1 METNQDCIRELNRQL
16 KKGLIQKGYKA
27 ILDCLLSIRTSI
39 QKQHPEYHCPS
50 TFYQGYFDMSY
61 FAVMT
66 QILKSKGLKVA
77 VVFNYYDF
85 RFEIWLSASNKD
97 IQKKYWDQMRDYPW
111 KGYKV
116 VPTVQGNDSILE
128 YVIEEGIED
137 LEYLKKVVEAKV
149 DRFVEDIEEWIRGR
163 EQV

>member
-1 METNQDCIRELNRQL
+1 
-16 KKGLIQKGYKA
+16 
-27 ILDCLLSIRTSI
+27 
-39 QKQHPEYHCPS
+39 
-50 TFYQGYFDMSY
+50 
-61 FAVMT
+61 
-66 QILKSKGLKVA
+66 
-77 VVFNYYDF
+77 
-85 RFEIWLSASNKD
+85 
-97 IQKKYWDQMRDYPW
+97 MRDYPW